1 MIDSAKKEQ
10 YIDRMVSNLPVLR
23 AKLKLT
29 QRDLADMIGVSHYSI
44 SGMEKGQRKM
54 TWNTFMS
61 VLPVFMGNEETLMLL
76 RLFGIYTDELE
87 KFMRPYAKTRLT
99 DDDLDQ
105 VAAAGSPTY
114 VQNLK
119 KKY

>member
-1 MIDSAKKEQ
+1 MIDSAKKQE

-29 QRDLADMIGVSHYSI
+29 QRDLADLIGVSHYSI
-44 SGMEKGQRKM
+44 SGMENGQRKM

-76 RLFGIYTDELE
+76 RLFGIYTEELE
-87 KFMRPYAKTRLT
+87 AFMQPYSKRLT
-99 DDDLDQ
+99 DDELDM
-105 VAAAGSPTY
+105 VAAAGSPI
-114 VQNLK
+114 VS
-119 KKY
+119 KYYRGK